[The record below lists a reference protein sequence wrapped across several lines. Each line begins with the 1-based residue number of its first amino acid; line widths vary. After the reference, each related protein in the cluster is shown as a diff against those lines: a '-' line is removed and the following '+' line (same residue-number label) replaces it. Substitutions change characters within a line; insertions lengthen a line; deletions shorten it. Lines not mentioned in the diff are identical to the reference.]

1 MNRYRKGLLWSVGLI
16 LAVSVVVPFSYSE
29 AQSAD
34 IPLPASVCA
43 EIAALP
49 MSDMSR
55 SERKHAVQCDVFEAA
70 DAWEQQ
76 YGQLGHQG
84 LIGGVVYE

>member
-1 MNRYRKGLLWSVGLI
+1 MSRYRKGLFWSVELA
-16 LAVSVVVPFSYSE
+16 LAVSAVLPFSYSE
-29 AQSAD
+29 AQSSD

-43 EIAALP
+43 EIADLP

-55 SERKHAVQCDVFEAA
+55 SEREHAVQCDVFEAA

-76 YGQLGHQG
+76 YGQLGHQD